1 MRIVHTI
8 PSLDINSAG
17 PSYSVPALCSH
28 LIDLGLNVNLVT
40 LRASKQI
47 DNLPY
52 IRSFSQDKFIKRL
65 GFSFEMSH
73 WLDDEAKNRKIDVI
87 HTHSLWMMPNI
98 YPGWVSAKYNIPFV
112 VSPRGTLSEWA
123 FKSGS
128 IAKNLVWP
136 LLQKPALKSV
146 ACFHAT
152 AYSEY
157 EDIRR
162 MGFKQPVVIIPNGID
177 FPIRKNVKK
186 NKKKL
191 LFLSRIHPKK
201 GLDIL
206 LEAWSLLHKKHSDW
220 TLDIAGPDGGSY
232 EAKLK
237 DFVFEKKIDRV
248 NFIGPLYGDDK
259 WNAYANS
266 SLFVLPSFSENFGMV
281 IAEAL
286 ASSLPVIVS
295 KGTPW
300 QDVAFYNAGWWVD
313 ISLDTLTKTLD
324 DAMSSQPDDLILKG
338 ENGKKMIHEKCSW
351 PKISKQMLE
360 TYAWLNKTSDE
371 PEFLI
376 KE

>member
-1 MRIVHTI
+1 MRIVQTI
-8 PSLDINSAG
+8 PSLDINSGG
-17 PSYSVPALCSH
+17 PSYSVPALCKG
-28 LIDLGLNVNLVT
+28 LINLGLDINLAT
-40 LRASKQI
+40 LASPI
-47 DNLPY
+47 ELSSSSY
-52 IRSFSQDKFIKRL
+52 ICNFSQDKFLKRL
-65 GFSFEMSH
+65 GFSSQMYR
-73 WLDDEAKNRKIDVI
+73 WLSQEAKNGKIDII

-98 YPGWVSAKYNIPFV
+98 YSGWVSEKYNIPFV
-112 VSPRGTLSEWA
+112 ISPRGTLSDWA

-128 IAKNLVWP
+128 IAKHFFWP

-162 MGFKQPVVIIPNGID
+162 MGFRQPVVIIPNGID
-177 FPIRKNVKK
+177 FPISKNIKI

-206 LEAWSLLHKKHSDW
+206 LEAWSLLHKKHSEW
-220 TLDIAGPDGGSY
+220 TLDIAGPHGGSY
-232 EAKLK
+232 EEKLK
-237 DFVFEKKIDRV
+237 NFVIEKKIDRA

-300 QDVAFYNAGWWVD
+300 QDVEFYNAGWWVD

-324 DAMSSQPDDLILKG
+324 DAMSSQPDDLIIKG
-338 ENGKKMIHEKCSW
+338 KNGKKLIHEKCSW

>member
-52 IRSFSQDKFIKRL
+52 VRSFSQDKLPKRL
-65 GFSFEMSH
+65 GSSFQMLH
-73 WLDDEAKNRKIDVI
+73 WLKNEAKNRKIDVI

-338 ENGKKMIHEKCSW
+338 ENGKKLIHEKCSW
-351 PKISKQMLE
+351 PKISKQMFE